1 MLWRMNTTSANSL
14 SRLAAAVALLK
25 RCAPVL
31 VVFLI
36 AFAVVAWLAPVKVG
50 LVVYGGM
57 KLAMAALGC
66 YVIDRV
72 FFPYARPHT
81 LEGIARGAAEKR
93 RAIIFLGCAL
103 IVALIA

>member
-1 MLWRMNTTSANSL
+1 MNTNGLQAQL
-14 SRLAAAVALLK
+14 QAGAALIK
-25 RCAPVL
+25 RCAPVI

-36 AFAVVAWLAPVKVG
+36 AFALVAWLAPVKVG
-50 LVVYGGM
+50 LVVYGTM
-57 KLAMAALGC
+57 KLALAALGC
-66 YVIDRV
+66 YVIDRA

-103 IVALIA
+103 IAALIA